1 MKGHEKNYDHWNTTL
16 ISNLSAGV
24 ATQQFIFCVS
34 IGIPIVFE
42 NKNLL
47 QSITHPVILAGVFG
61 HFSLLYAAFTKNPKL
76 WVELTGAILLGLLV
90 VLFLLSGIFS
100 KNVKMILSDLPFI
113 LMSSYYYYRLYQEKS
128 SKSRS

>member
-1 MKGHEKNYDHWNTTL
+1 MKKITT
-16 ISNLSAGV
+16 
-24 ATQQFIFCVS
+24 
-34 IGIPIVFE
+34 IGILLSFLICLLEWPPNNSYFVFQLEYQLFFE